1 MEVRA
6 QLRYLRKSPRKVRLV
21 VDLVRGLPVRNA
33 IAQLRVSKKGSA
45 RSIKKL
51 IESAVANAENNFK
64 INREGLFVK
73 TIMVDKGPTLKRWR
87 PRAFGRAGAIR
98 KRTSHITV
106 ILAEDEALKK
116 AAQSVTK
123 GSTKKDESKKTVAK
137 KSTTTAPKASGKKKA
152 EVKKDTPKAAKK
164 APKMADV
171 KSSKKDAPVDPRRQ
185 AGKQEQPEKAHK
197 KEVKKNADA

>member
-21 VDLVRGLPVRNA
+21 VDLVRGLPVKNA

-45 RSIKKL
+45 RSVKKL

-64 INREGLFVK
+64 MNRDGLFVK

-116 AAQSVTK
+116 AAKPVKSV
-123 GSTKKDESKKTVAK
+123 EAK
-137 KSTTTAPKASGKKKA
+137 KSDAPKKKTSQKAAKDAPKASDAKKA
-152 EVKKDTPKAAKK
+152 EAKKEKPKATKKVSKPADAK
-164 APKMADV
+164 V
-171 KSSKKDAPVDPRRQ
+171 SKKDAPVDPRRQ

-197 KEVKKNADA
+197 KEAKKKDA